1 MSVTGVT
8 APKGFVASAV
18 HCGIRKKDRLDLAL
32 VRSLVPATGAGMF
45 TVNRVLA
52 APVVVSKEHLELAQP
67 QAIVANSGVANAA
80 TGPQGLHDA
89 RATAAAAAEA
99 LELEPEQVLILSTGV
114 IGAQLPLDNVVAG
127 VRDAAALLGA
137 DGGQAAAEAIMT
149 TDTHPKQAVAHGA
162 GFTVGGMA
170 KGSGMIH
177 PNLATMLAVVTTDY
191 PLEPGE
197 ALELLAPALDT
208 SFNAISVD
216 GECSTNDTVLLLA
229 NGASG
234 IERTAAS
241 DEEFALCLRRVCG
254 ELARQIVADGEGAT
268 VLAEIA
274 VRGAASLGEARAI
287 AERVATSPLVKTALH
302 GHDANW
308 GRIAAAAGSAKFEGG
323 FADLDPER
331 LTIVIDGVPVL
342 VDGRPS
348 GDEPV
353 LTNGRCTI
361 ELELGLG
368 DGAATYLTTDLSYDY
383 VRINAEYRS

>member
-216 GECSTNDTVLLLA
+216 GECSTNDTVVLLA

-241 DEEFALCLRRVCG
+241 GEEFALCLRRVCG